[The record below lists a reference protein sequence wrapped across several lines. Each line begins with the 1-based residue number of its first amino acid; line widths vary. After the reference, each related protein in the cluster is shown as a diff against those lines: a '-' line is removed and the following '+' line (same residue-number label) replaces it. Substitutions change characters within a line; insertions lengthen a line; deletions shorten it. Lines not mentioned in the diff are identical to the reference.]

1 MAGLPVAVPLRCL
14 PRGGVVTLTNPD
26 CRDGKHRACAG
37 DAWDYETD
45 QRVWC
50 RCKCHD
56 KEEA

>member
-1 MAGLPVAVPLRCL
+1 M
-14 PRGGVVTLTNPD
+14 LTNPD

-56 KEEA
+56 KEDA